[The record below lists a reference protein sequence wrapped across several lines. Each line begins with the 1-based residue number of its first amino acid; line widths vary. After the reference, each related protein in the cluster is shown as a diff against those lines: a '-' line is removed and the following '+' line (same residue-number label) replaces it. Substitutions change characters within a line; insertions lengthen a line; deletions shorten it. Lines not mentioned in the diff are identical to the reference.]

1 MLEQRQRRELEQL
14 EADLTLETQQLI
26 STALLECQDTHNRL
40 KEELATR
47 QKQQLSQCEDETS
60 KAKLIESHQR
70 EFNDLEARMEREC
83 ASVENS
89 LEVEVEAKHARA
101 RLELREKH
109 YKVVVI
115 FA

>member
-26 STALLECQDTHNRL
+26 SADLLECQATHNRL
-40 KEELATR
+40 KEELAIR
-47 QKQQLSQCEDETS
+47 QNQQLSQCEDETS

-70 EFNDLEARMEREC
+70 ELTDLEARMEREC
-83 ASVENS
+83 ALVENS
-89 LEVEVEAKHARA
+89 LGVEVEAKHARA

-109 YKVVVI
+109 YKV
-115 FA
+115 